1 MDVQIHMTEAVV
13 VCGKF
18 WEVQFDILSH
28 YHHYHTHTL
37 PLSDPSQSIDGW
49 YVYINI
55 SSHHPTTATLVATL
69 RSTRP
74 LNPDDDPDDDTASYA
89 YMRCNA
95 MQQCNSPRHASS
107 HGAAHTCLTHTKFL
121 RNLILRPFHVSP
133 FPCLCLSVF
142 CLSGN

>member
-1 MDVQIHMTEAVV
+1 M
-13 VCGKF
+13 
-18 WEVQFDILSH
+18 
-28 YHHYHTHTL
+28 YHCNT
-37 PLSDPSQSIDGW
+37 I
-49 YVYINI
+49 YINI
-55 SSHHPTTATLVATL
+55 SSHHPTTATLVGTL

-95 MQQCNSPRHASS
+95 MQQCILQDMLHLMVQ
-107 HGAAHTCLTHTKFL
+107 LTHVSHTQKFL

-142 CLSGN
+142 VSRGI

>member
-1 MDVQIHMTEAVV
+1 MGGQIHMTEAVV

-37 PLSDPSQSIDGW
+37 SLPDPSHSMYHCNTI
-49 YVYINI
+49 YINI
-55 SSHHPTTATLVATL
+55 SSHHPTTATRVGTL

-95 MQQCNSPRHASS
+95 MQQCILQDMLHLMVQ
-107 HGAAHTCLTHTKFL
+107 LTH
-121 RNLILRPFHVSP
+121 VSHTQNS
-133 FPCLCLSVF
+133 CVI
-142 CLSGN
+142 